1 MNRLDDVLAL
11 MKIAIRDGDWP
22 VDTRLPSERTL
33 AADYQVSRAT
43 IREALTALRQQGCI
57 ASVVGSGHYVRSDT
71 PETLPDLVEWQQQT
85 FSHEELR
92 EYRQAIES
100 QTAFLAAQRASEND
114 LKAIERAHR
123 HLKHAHRQG
132 DLKAEGLA
140 DARFHLA
147 IAQASGNQILA
158 LTLNSLFTLLRANV
172 TRNIG
177 TMSRRPETRLRL
189 MKQHTALFEAIYYR
203 KPDRA
208 RQLAQEHMAF
218 VDTVLADASP

>member
-1 MNRLDDVLAL
+1 MSRLEQMIDQLSLA
-11 MKIAIRDGDWP
+11 IDEEEWP
-22 VDTRLPSERTL
+22 VDSRIPSEREL
-33 AADYQVSRAT
+33 ARRFDTSRAT
-43 IREALTALRQQGCI
+43 VREALNTLKQQGRLV
-57 ASVVGSGHYVRSDT
+57 SVQGSGHYVCSRVSQ
-71 PETLPDLVEWQQQT
+71 TLPELVSWNHHT

-100 QTAFLAAQRASEND
+100 QTAYLAALRATDEQLQS
-114 LKAIERAHR
+114 IEKAHR
-123 HLKHAHRQG
+123 HLKHANRQG

-158 LTLNSLFTLLRANV
+158 MTLNSLFSLLRANV

-177 TMSRRPETRLRL
+177 SLSRRPETRLRL

-203 KPDRA
+203 KPDIA
-208 RQLAQEHMAF
+208 RRLAQEHMAF
-218 VDTVLADASP
+218 VDNILDDRA